1 MRTLWK
7 TRSTQLKGEFGAAP
21 KCRKNC
27 FIFSEC
33 INQSKYFC
41 SLTFP
46 DISAQNQILWI
57 PDKRVALQI
66 GAEYIDFKAFTINKH
81 VCLRQSACMQF
92 FILMHASVSD
102 IAFFHCSI
110 DHSAY
115 DQTQNTHPVRTNRV
129 RDSNHSTLLAASSEF
144 WNASHSHLSAHSR
157 LKVLFRAQNMDRSIA
172 CDETLILHAHARL

>member
-1 MRTLWK
+1 MKTQRVAEVQLNFLCGLWDP
-7 TRSTQLKGEFGAAP
+7 Q
-21 KCRKNC
+21 
-27 FIFSEC
+27 
-33 INQSKYFC
+33 KYFSIKIFLRC
-41 SLTFP
+41 KLDVKFFKMFHDS
-46 DISAQNQILWI
+46 SS
-57 PDKRVALQI
+57 
-66 GAEYIDFKAFTINKH
+66 YIDFKAFTIDKH
-81 VCLRQSACMQF
+81 VCLRQGACMQS
-92 FILMHASVSD
+92 FIFMHASVSD

-115 DQTQNTHPVRTNRV
+115 DQTQNTHAVRTNRV